1 MSGVVTI
8 LAAGLYLLGAV
19 EVFRARRTARRL
31 RGLVLLAAGGLALT
45 LWSGPAVGPAI
56 LVVTVSALTLVGL
69 LVFAR
74 ALERRGREQRGTDLD
89 LDRDPLRW
97 P

>member
-1 MSGVVTI
+1 MTT
-8 LAAGLYLLGAV
+8 LAAALYLLGAV
-19 EVFRARRTARRL
+19 EVFRARRAARRL

-45 LWSGPAVGPAI
+45 LWSGPATGPAV

-69 LVFAR
+69 LAFAR
-74 ALERRGREQRGTDLD
+74 ALERRGREERGADLD

-97 P
+97 E